1 MGKVTVRVSVILWL
15 LALATV
21 DAADEFPQ
29 WRGPKRD
36 GQIVGFKLPAAWPAE
51 LEKLWQVEVGLGH
64 SSPVVHN
71 RKIYQFSRRGD
82 DEVLACLDL
91 ADGKELWKQGY
102 AAPYQMNPV
111 AVMHGKG
118 TKSTPVVADGRVF
131 TLGISGVVTARD
143 AKTGRQL
150 WQREF
155 SKQFSKTSPLY
166 GAAMS
171 PAVFDGKCI
180 VHVGGH
186 DKGALVALDVK
197 NGETIWSWN
206 EDGPGYASP
215 VLVTL
220 DDVRQVVTQS
230 QKACVGVELAS
241 GKLLWRIPFQ
251 TEYDQNSVTPIEH
264 EGSLIFSGI
273 NQGVDRYRI
282 EKTDDEWETDK
293 VWGEKEVSFYMS
305 SPVADAHRLFGFSHR
320 HKGEFFALDLTT
332 GKTLWTSEGRQ
343 GENAALLQTGNV
355 LWALTNSGELIV
367 FKASD
372 KQFEPLARYKVSETP
387 TWAHPAILSSG
398 VLIKDE
404 STLAL
409 RRFPKTPLSSRLAP

>member
-1 MGKVTVRVSVILWL
+1 MFNVTFRASAILGL
-15 LALATV
+15 LALA
-21 DAADEFPQ
+21 ALASADEFPQ
-29 WRGPKRD
+29 WRGTKRD
-36 GQIVGFKLPAAWPAE
+36 GQVAGFKLPAVWPSE
-51 LEKLWQVEVGLGH
+51 LERVWQAEVGLGH
-64 SSPVVHN
+64 SSPVVQGRN
-71 RKIYQFSRRGD
+71 VYQFSRRGD
-82 DEVLACLDL
+82 DEVLACLNL

-102 AAPYQMNPV
+102 PAPYQMNPV

-118 TKSTPVVADGRVF
+118 PKSTPAVSGGRVF
-131 TLGISGVVTARD
+131 TLGISGIVTARD
-143 AKTGRQL
+143 AKGGRQL

-155 SKQFSKTSPLY
+155 SKQFPKTSPLY

-171 PAVFDGKCI
+171 PLVFEEKCI

-186 DKGALVALDVK
+186 DKGALMALDVK
-197 NGETIWSWN
+197 TGDTIWSWN
-206 EDGPGYASP
+206 DDGPAYASP

-220 DDVRQVVTQS
+220 DDVPQVVTQS
-230 QKACVGVELAS
+230 QKACVGIDLAD

-264 EGSLIFSGI
+264 DGSLIFSGI
-273 NQGVDRYRI
+273 NLGVDRYRI
-282 EKTDDEWETDK
+282 EKSDDEWEIDK

-305 SPVADAHRLFGFSHR
+305 SPVADARRLFGFSHR
-320 HKGEFFALDLTT
+320 HKGQFFALDLTT

-355 LWALTNSGELIV
+355 LWALTNTGELIV

-372 KQFEPLARYKVSETP
+372 QQFEPLARYKVAETP
-387 TWAHPAILSSG
+387 TWAHPAILPSG
-398 VLIKDE
+398 LLIKDE

-409 RRFPKTPLSSRLAP
+409 WRFPKMPHEPKTP